1 MNTSIHVAAVGDLQL
16 GDSPVSVGF
25 GLSSRYRSRGLDNV
39 FSAIRPVLAG
49 ADFVFGNLECPLST
63 AGLDVGSWR
72 SAQLRGDPSFAGA
85 LARTGFT
92 VLNVAN
98 NHAAQHG
105 ITAFRETVDLLAEQ
119 GIRCCG
125 VRGVGPWCSEP
136 VVLPIPGSR
145 RVGILGYCQ
154 RPRQYGPE
162 EPPYAEGTSAEILSD
177 VERLRNGGTVDA
189 VVVSLHWGEE
199 FVSQPSRAEVAL
211 AHAVIEAGAALIIGH
226 HPHVLRPVERYRH
239 GLIAYSLGNCIADM
253 VWWPRLRQGG
263 VLRCTIDR
271 SGAGSADLTR
281 IYIDAAYR
289 PAPLARSE
297 GNGLH
302 PLDEQAYRRAV
313 RRTVRSQRAAAYR
326 HAAFNLWRYSPRM
339 LGQLAA
345 VTIQNKAGALRS
357 WLGARNE

>member
-25 GLSSRYRSRGLDNV
+25 GLSSRYRSRGLDDA
-39 FSAIRPVLAG
+39 FSALRPVLAG

-63 AGLDVGSWR
+63 AGLDLASWR

-85 LARTGFT
+85 LARAGFT

-105 ITAFRETVDLLAEQ
+105 ITAFRETVDLLAEH

-136 VVLPIPGSR
+136 VVLPIPGNR

-154 RPRQYGPE
+154 RPRQYGPQ
-162 EPPYAEGTSAEILSD
+162 EPPFAEGRSAEILSD
-177 VERLRNGGTVDA
+177 VERLRGAVDA
-189 VVVSLHWGEE
+189 IVVSLHWGEE

-239 GLIAYSLGNCIADM
+239 GLVAYSLGNCIADM
-253 VWWPRLRQGG
+253 VWWRRLRQGG
-263 VLRCTIDR
+263 VLRCTLDA
-271 SGAGSADLTR
+271 SGAESAELTP
-281 IYIDAAYR
+281 IYIDVAYR

-326 HAAFNLWRYSPRM
+326 HAALNVWRYSPRM

-345 VTIQNKAGALRS
+345 NTIQNKARALRS
-357 WLGARNE
+357 WFGGRGGAQ